1 MTEDQIIRSFPEE
14 LTRIDYEE
22 SLKEVEESLKSLT
35 KASLTEL
42 KQVAKPHYL
51 VSVINKTR

>member
-1 MTEDQIIRSFPEE
+1 MTEDQIIRSFPEV
-14 LTRIDYEE
+14 LNHSDYEE
-22 SLKEVEESLKSLT
+22 SLKEVEESLKSIT

-51 VSVINKTR
+51 VSIYV